1 MNDWTQKLLEAQ
13 VEVSRAANNLDNS
26 FVVDLVD
33 GVCVSD
39 VDFYLCELKAA
50 IYNLEQAMKN
60 EN

>member
-13 VEVSRAANNLDNS
+13 LQVARAANNLDNS

-39 VDFYLCELKAA
+39 VDFYLCELKPA

-60 EN
+60 ES

>member
-13 VEVSRAANNLDNS
+13 IQVARAANNLDNS
-26 FVVDLVD
+26 FVVDLAD